1 MILHLLRT
9 EQSKIIC
16 DVRKDGG
23 YSRAHPRLLL
33 SRLFWARG
41 GSCATKRSDEPFI
54 TSEWKETNV
63 ALTMLSK
70 DTVTS

>member
-1 MILHLLRT
+1 MRT
-9 EQSKIIC
+9 RVYFSLDYSGREEVLVQQN
-16 DVRKDGG
+16 VR
-23 YSRAHPRLLL
+23 
-33 SRLFWARG
+33 
-41 GSCATKRSDEPFI
+41 TNPFI